1 VHVILVWLRVERGS
15 LEICLVARTRPYVY
29 VYGIYVCAPLLLTL
43 LCVPIVVVFA
53 LAWRHM

>member
-1 VHVILVWLRVERGS
+1 VHVILVWLRVEGRS

-29 VYGIYVCAPLLLTL
+29 VYSIYVCAPLLLTL
-43 LCVPIVVVFA
+43 LCVPIVVVA